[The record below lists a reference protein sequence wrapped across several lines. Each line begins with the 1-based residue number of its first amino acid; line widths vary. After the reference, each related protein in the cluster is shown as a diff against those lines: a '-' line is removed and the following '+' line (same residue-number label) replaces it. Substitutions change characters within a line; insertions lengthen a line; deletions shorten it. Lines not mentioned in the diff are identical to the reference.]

1 MPSFGRP
8 AVIGLISGEFY
19 MSRFRRAAAPLVLG
33 LACAAGSPAIAGE
46 FRSRGV
52 HEHGSATVDIA
63 VQDATLD
70 IALHS
75 PAINV
80 IGFEHA
86 PRSADEKSA
95 VAQANRVFTSPREL
109 FLIPAGAACA
119 STSVTLM
126 PITYEHGD
134 DDKPNAPHADYD
146 VSYRFHC
153 AHSDQLRWI
162 DIRFFEQLKGM
173 RKIVAHVVTPAL
185 QAQSLLTPDNTRV
198 HLRP

>member
-1 MPSFGRP
+1 
-8 AVIGLISGEFY
+8 V
-19 MSRFRRAAAPLVLG
+19 PLALA
-33 LACAAGSPAIAGE
+33 LACAAGSPATAGE

-52 HEHGSATVDIA
+52 HEHGSATVDVA

-86 PRSADEKSA
+86 PRSAEERTA
-95 VAQANRVFTSPREL
+95 LAQANRVFSSPQGL
-109 FLIPAGAACA
+109 FMIPPKAACVP
-119 STSVTLM
+119 TSVTLM
-126 PITYEHGD
+126 PIAYEQDGD

-153 AHSDQLRWI
+153 AHADQLGWI
-162 DIRFFEQLKGM
+162 EVRLFEQMKGM
-173 RKIVAHVVTPAL
+173 RKIVANVVTPAL
-185 QAQSLLTPDNTRV
+185 QAQSLLTPDNARI

>member
-1 MPSFGRP
+1 MFRLRGA
-8 AVIGLISGEFY
+8 AV
-19 MSRFRRAAAPLVLG
+19 PLALG
-33 LACAAGSPAIAGE
+33 LTCVAGSQSIAE
-46 FRSRGV
+46 QFRSRGV
-52 HEHGSATVDIA
+52 HEHGSATVEIA

-86 PRSADEKSA
+86 PRSAEERTA
-95 VAQANRVFTSPREL
+95 LAQANRVFSSPQGL
-109 FLIPAGAACA
+109 FMIPPKAACVP
-119 STSVTLM
+119 TSVTLM
-126 PITYEHGD
+126 PIAYEQDGD

-153 AHSDQLRWI
+153 AHADQLGWI
-162 DIRFFEQLKGM
+162 DIRLFEQMKGM
-173 RKIVAHVVTPAL
+173 RKIVANVVTPAL
-185 QAQSLLTPDNTRV
+185 QAQSLLTPDNARI

>member
-1 MPSFGRP
+1 
-8 AVIGLISGEFY
+8 
-19 MSRFRRAAAPLVLG
+19 MSRFRGATVPLALGPLALG
-33 LACAAGSPAIAGE
+33 LACATGSLAIAGE

-63 VQDATLD
+63 VQDGTLD

-95 VAQANRVFTSPREL
+95 LAQANRVFTSPQGL
-109 FLIPAGAACA
+109 FLMPAGAACA
-119 STSVTLM
+119 STSVTLI
-126 PITYEHGD
+126 PITYEHDGD
-134 DDKPNAPHADYD
+134 DDRPNSPHADYE

-153 AHSDQLRWI
+153 AHSDQLGWI
-162 DIRFFEQLKGM
+162 DIRLFEQLKGM
-173 RKIVAHVVTPAL
+173 RKIVANVVTPAL

-198 HLRP
+198 HLHP

>member
-1 MPSFGRP
+1 MFGSRGA
-8 AVIGLISGEFY
+8 AVPLALGLI
-19 MSRFRRAAAPLVLG
+19 
-33 LACAAGSPAIAGE
+33 CAAGSQSVADE

-63 VQDATLD
+63 VQDAILD

-86 PRSADEKSA
+86 PRSAEERA
-95 VAQANRVFTSPREL
+95 ALAQANRVFASPQGL
-109 FLIPAGAACA
+109 FVIPPRAACT
-119 STSVTLM
+119 STSVTLI
-126 PITYEHGD
+126 PITYEHDGD

-146 VSYRFHC
+146 VSYRFRC
-153 AHSDQLRWI
+153 AHADQLGWI
-162 DIRFFEQLKGM
+162 DVRLFDQMKGM
-173 RKIVAHVVTPAL
+173 RKIVANVVTPAL
-185 QAQSLLTPDNTRV
+185 QAQSLLSPDNTRV

>member
-1 MPSFGRP
+1 
-8 AVIGLISGEFY
+8 
-19 MSRFRRAAAPLVLG
+19 MSRFRGAAVPLALA
-33 LACAAGSPAIAGE
+33 LACAAGSPAMAGE

-63 VQDATLD
+63 IQDATLD

-86 PRSADEKSA
+86 PQSADEKA
-95 VAQANRVFTSPREL
+95 ALAQANRVFGSPQGL
-109 FLIPAGAACA
+109 FSIPPNAACT

-126 PITYEHGD
+126 PITYEHDGD
-134 DDKPNAPHADYD
+134 DGKPNAPHADYD

-153 AHSDQLRWI
+153 ARADQLGWI
-162 DIRFFEQLKGM
+162 DIRLFERMKGM
-173 RKIVAHVVTPAL
+173 RKIIANVVTPAL
-185 QAQSLLTPDNTRV
+185 QTQSLLTLDNTRV

>member
-1 MPSFGRP
+1 MFGSKGA
-8 AVIGLISGEFY
+8 AV
-19 MSRFRRAAAPLVLG
+19 PLALG
-33 LACAAGSPAIAGE
+33 LMCAAGSPSIADE

-86 PRSADEKSA
+86 PRSAEERTA
-95 VAQANRVFTSPREL
+95 LAQANRAFGSPQGL
-109 FLIPAGAACA
+109 FMLPPQAACLP
-119 STSVTLM
+119 TSVTLM
-126 PITYEHGD
+126 PITYEHDGD

-153 AHSDQLRWI
+153 AHADQLGWI
-162 DIRFFEQLKGM
+162 DVRLFEQMKGM
-173 RKIVAHVVTPAL
+173 RKIVANVVTPAL
-185 QAQSLLTPDNTRV
+185 QAQSLLTPDNARIR
-198 HLRP
+198 LRP

>member
-1 MPSFGRP
+1 
-8 AVIGLISGEFY
+8 
-19 MSRFRRAAAPLVLG
+19 MSRFIGAAVRLALA
-33 LACAAGSPAIAGE
+33 LACAAGSPAMAGE

-52 HEHGSATVDIA
+52 HEHGSATVDVA

-95 VAQANRVFTSPREL
+95 LAQANRVFTSPKEL
-109 FLIPAGAACA
+109 FSMPAAAACA
-119 STSVTLM
+119 SVSVTLM
-126 PITYEHGD
+126 PITYEHDG
-134 DDKPNAPHADYD
+134 DDKPGSPHADYD
-146 VSYRFHC
+146 VGYRFHC
-153 AHSDQLRWI
+153 AHADKLGWI
-162 DIRFFEQLKGM
+162 DIRLFEQLKGM
-173 RKIVAHVVTPAL
+173 HKIVANVVTPAL

-198 HLRP
+198 QLRP

>member
-1 MPSFGRP
+1 
-8 AVIGLISGEFY
+8 
-19 MSRFRRAAAPLVLG
+19 MSRFRPAAVLLALG
-33 LACAAGSPAIAGE
+33 LACAAGSPAIADE

-52 HEHGSATVDIA
+52 HEDGSATVDIA
-63 VQDATLD
+63 VQDGTLD

-109 FLIPAGAACA
+109 FLIPVGAACT
-119 STSVTLM
+119 STTVTLL
-126 PITYEHGD
+126 PIAYERDREDGT
-134 DDKPNAPHADYD
+134 PNAPHADYD
-146 VSYRFHC
+146 VSYPFHC
-153 AHSDQLRWI
+153 AHSAQLRRI
-162 DIRFFEQLKGM
+162 DIRFFEQLKSM
-173 RKIVAHVVTPAL
+173 RKIVANVVTPAL

>member
-1 MPSFGRP
+1 MLRLRGA
-8 AVIGLISGEFY
+8 AV
-19 MSRFRRAAAPLVLG
+19 PLALG
-33 LACAAGSPAIAGE
+33 LMCVVGSQSIADE

-63 VQDATLD
+63 VQDGTLD

-86 PRSADEKSA
+86 PRSAEEKSA
-95 VAQANRVFTSPREL
+95 LAQANRVFTSPQGL
-109 FLIPAGAACA
+109 FSIPPGAACA

-126 PITYEHGD
+126 PITYEHDGD

-146 VSYRFHC
+146 VSYRFRC
-153 AHSDQLRWI
+153 AHAEQLGWI
-162 DIRFFEQLKGM
+162 DVRLFEQMKGM
-173 RKIVAHVVTPAL
+173 RKIVANVVTPAL
-185 QAQSLLTPDNTRV
+185 QAQSLLSPDNTRV

>member
-1 MPSFGRP
+1 
-8 AVIGLISGEFY
+8 
-19 MSRFRRAAAPLVLG
+19 MSRFSGAAVPLA
-33 LACAAGSPAIAGE
+33 LALVCAAGSPAMAGE

-80 IGFEHA
+80 VGFEHA

-95 VAQANRVFTSPREL
+95 LAQANRVFTSPKEL
-109 FLIPAGAACA
+109 FSMPAAAACA
-119 STSVTLM
+119 SVSVTLM
-126 PITYEHGD
+126 PITYEHDGG
-134 DDKPNAPHADYD
+134 DDKPNSPHADYD

-153 AHSDQLRWI
+153 AHPDKLGWI
-162 DIRFFEQLKGM
+162 DVKFFEQLKGM
-173 RKIVAHVVTPAL
+173 RKIVANVVTPAL

>member
-1 MPSFGRP
+1 MFRLRGA
-8 AVIGLISGEFY
+8 AV
-19 MSRFRRAAAPLVLG
+19 PLALG
-33 LACAAGSPAIAGE
+33 LACVAGTQSIADE

-63 VQDATLD
+63 VQDATVE

-86 PRSADEKSA
+86 PRSAEEKA
-95 VAQANRVFTSPREL
+95 ALAQANRVFGSPQGL
-109 FLIPAGAACA
+109 FSIPTGAGCE
-119 STSVTLM
+119 STSVTLA
-126 PITYEHGD
+126 PITYERDGD
-134 DDKPNAPHADYD
+134 QPNALHADYD

-153 AHSDQLRWI
+153 AHPVQLVWI
-162 DIRFFEQLKGM
+162 DIRLFEQMKGM
-173 RKIVAHVVTPAL
+173 RKIVASVVTPAL
-185 QAQSLLTPDNTRV
+185 QAQTLLTPDNTRV

>member
-1 MPSFGRP
+1 MLL
-8 AVIGLISGEFY
+8 ALGLI
-19 MSRFRRAAAPLVLG
+19 
-33 LACAAGSPAIAGE
+33 CAAGSPSVADE

-86 PRSADEKSA
+86 PRSAEERA
-95 VAQANRVFTSPREL
+95 ALAQANRVFASPQGL
-109 FLIPAGAACA
+109 FVIPPRAACT
-119 STSVTLM
+119 STSVTLI
-126 PITYEHGD
+126 PITYEHDGD

-146 VSYRFHC
+146 VSYRFRC
-153 AHSDQLRWI
+153 AHADQLDWI
-162 DIRFFEQLKGM
+162 DIRLFDQMKGM
-173 RKIVAHVVTPAL
+173 HKIVANVVTPAL
-185 QAQSLLTPDNTRV
+185 QAQSLLSPDNTRV

>member
-1 MPSFGRP
+1 
-8 AVIGLISGEFY
+8 
-19 MSRFRRAAAPLVLG
+19 MSRLRSVAVPLALG
-33 LACAAGSPAIAGE
+33 LACAAASPAIAGE

-63 VQDATLD
+63 VQDGTLD

-95 VAQANRVFTSPREL
+95 VAQANRVFTSPKDL
-109 FLIPAGAACA
+109 FSIPPGAACA
-119 STSVTLM
+119 STSVMLI
-126 PITYEHGD
+126 PIVYERDGD
-134 DDKPNAPHADYD
+134 DGKPNAPHADYD

-153 AHSDQLRWI
+153 AHSDQLHWI

-173 RKIVAHVVTPAL
+173 RKIVANVVTPAL
-185 QAQSLLTPDNTRV
+185 QAQSLLTPGNTRV

>member
-1 MPSFGRP
+1 MFRLRSA
-8 AVIGLISGEFY
+8 AV
-19 MSRFRRAAAPLVLG
+19 PLALG
-33 LACAAGSPAIAGE
+33 LTCVAGSPAIADE

-63 VQDATLD
+63 IQDATLD

-86 PRSADEKSA
+86 PRSAEEKTA
-95 VAQANRVFTSPREL
+95 LAQANRVFGSPQGL
-109 FLIPAGAACA
+109 FLISPSAACT
-119 STSVTLM
+119 STSVTLI
-126 PITYEHGD
+126 PITYEHDGD
-134 DDKPNAPHADYD
+134 DGKPNAQHADYE

-153 AHSDQLRWI
+153 AHADQLGWI
-162 DIRFFEQLKGM
+162 EIRLFEQMKGM
-173 RKIVAHVVTPAL
+173 RKIVANVVTPAV
-185 QAQSLLTPDNTRV
+185 QAQSLLTPENTRV

>member
-1 MPSFGRP
+1 
-8 AVIGLISGEFY
+8 
-19 MSRFRRAAAPLVLG
+19 MSRSRGAAVPLA
-33 LACAAGSPAIAGE
+33 LALVCAAGSPAMAGE

-52 HEHGSATVDIA
+52 HEHGSATVDVA

-86 PRSADEKSA
+86 PRSADDKSA
-95 VAQANRVFTSPREL
+95 LAQANRVFTSPKEL
-109 FLIPAGAACA
+109 FLMPAAAACA
-119 STSVTLM
+119 SVSVTLM
-126 PITYEHGD
+126 PITYEH
-134 DDKPNAPHADYD
+134 DDKPNSLHADYD

-153 AHSDQLRWI
+153 AHADKLGWI
-162 DIRFFEQLKGM
+162 DIRLFEQLKGM
-173 RKIVAHVVTPAL
+173 RKIVANVVTPAL
-185 QAQSLLTPDNTRV
+185 QAQSLLTPDNARV

>member
-1 MPSFGRP
+1 MFRLRGA
-8 AVIGLISGEFY
+8 AV
-19 MSRFRRAAAPLVLG
+19 PLALG
-33 LACAAGSPAIAGE
+33 LTCVAGSQSIADQ

-52 HEHGSATVDIA
+52 HEHGAATVDIA

-86 PRSADEKSA
+86 PRSAEEKA
-95 VAQANRVFTSPREL
+95 ALAQANRVFGSPQGL
-109 FLIPAGAACA
+109 FSMPASAACA
-119 STSVTLM
+119 STSVTLV
-126 PITYEHGD
+126 PIIYEHDGD
-134 DDKPNAPHADYD
+134 QSNALHADYD

-153 AHSDQLRWI
+153 AHADQLGWI
-162 DIRFFEQLKGM
+162 DIRVFEQMKGM
-173 RKIVAHVVTPAL
+173 RKIVANVVTPAL
-185 QAQSLLTPDNTRV
+185 QAQSLLTPDSTRV

>member
-1 MPSFGRP
+1 MFRSRGA
-8 AVIGLISGEFY
+8 AV
-19 MSRFRRAAAPLVLG
+19 PLALG
-33 LACAAGSPAIAGE
+33 LACAAGSQAIAAE

-52 HEHGSATVDIA
+52 HEHGSATVGIA
-63 VQDATLD
+63 IQDVTLD

-86 PRSADEKSA
+86 PRSAEEKA
-95 VAQANRVFTSPREL
+95 ALAQANRIFASPQGL
-109 FLIPAGAACA
+109 FVIPPSAACA

-126 PITYEHGD
+126 PITYEHDGD
-134 DDKPNAPHADYD
+134 DDKSNAPHADYD

-153 AHSDQLRWI
+153 AHADQLGWI
-162 DIRFFEQLKGM
+162 EIRLFEQMKGM
-173 RKIVAHVVTPAL
+173 RKIVANVVTPAL

-198 HLRP
+198 RLRP

>member
-1 MPSFGRP
+1 MPL
-8 AVIGLISGEFY
+8 ALGLI
-19 MSRFRRAAAPLVLG
+19 
-33 LACAAGSPAIAGE
+33 CAASSQSIADE

-86 PRSADEKSA
+86 PRSTEERAA
-95 VAQANRVFTSPREL
+95 LAQANRVFGSPQGL
-109 FLIPAGAACA
+109 FSIPPGAACT
-119 STSVTLM
+119 STSVTLI
-126 PITYEHGD
+126 PITYEQDGD

-146 VSYRFHC
+146 VSYRFRC
-153 AHSDQLRWI
+153 AHADQLRWI
-162 DIRFFEQLKGM
+162 DIKLFDQMKGM
-173 RKIVAHVVTPAL
+173 RKIVANVVTPAL
-185 QAQSLLTPDNTRV
+185 QAQSLLSPDNTRV

>member
-1 MPSFGRP
+1 
-8 AVIGLISGEFY
+8 
-19 MSRFRRAAAPLVLG
+19 MSRFRGAAVPLALG
-33 LACAAGSPAIAGE
+33 LACAAGSSAIAGE

-63 VQDATLD
+63 VQDGTLD

-86 PRSADEKSA
+86 PRNADEKSA
-95 VAQANRVFTSPREL
+95 VAQANRVFTSAREL
-109 FLIPAGAACA
+109 FLIPAVAGCA
-119 STSVTLM
+119 STSVTLV
-126 PITYEHGD
+126 PITYENDGD
-134 DDKPNAPHADYD
+134 DDKPNAQHADYD

-162 DIRFFEQLKGM
+162 DIRFFERLKGM
-173 RKIVAHVVTPAL
+173 RKIVANVVTPAL

-198 HLRP
+198 RLLP